1 MLLKQKSS
9 ESQLKSVPVLT
20 LWTKKLDFVPKIIKK
35 RLQDLYFVLTLTD
48 GIFETG
54 AYGVPNKSQNPTI
67 LGQGGASSTQCP
79 RLSEKDCY
87 YLQAQTDMPFHYL
100 KLVV

>member
-35 RLQDLYFVLTLTD
+35 RLQDLYFVLTLSS
-48 GIFETG
+48 ELG
-54 AYGVPNKSQNPTI
+54 A
-67 LGQGGASSTQCP
+67 
-79 RLSEKDCY
+79 R
-87 YLQAQTDMPFHYL
+87 QAQRE
-100 KLVV
+100 VVKIKKFYFSYWA

>member
-35 RLQDLYFVLTLTD
+35 RLQDLFFVLTVPVLKTLLQQ
-48 GIFETG
+48 
-54 AYGVPNKSQNPTI
+54 GVNRK
-67 LGQGGASSTQCP
+67 
-79 RLSEKDCY
+79 R
-87 YLQAQTDMPFHYL
+87 
-100 KLVV
+100 